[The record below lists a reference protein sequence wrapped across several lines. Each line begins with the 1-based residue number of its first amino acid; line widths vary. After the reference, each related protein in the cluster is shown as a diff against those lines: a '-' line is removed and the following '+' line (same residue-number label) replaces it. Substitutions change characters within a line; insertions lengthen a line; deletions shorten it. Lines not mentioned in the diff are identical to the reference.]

1 MYFCVRLFKYHFMKL
16 YNTLLFFSISI
27 VLVFTQCT
35 SEETYAQKLKKE
47 RLKFAEYVEK
57 ENIQLSSD
65 SIYCFSLPTP
75 WPENLYY
82 RTPRGAYINLIDKG
96 TSKEATEGSTVIVR
110 YVATNIAGDTIA
122 NNTSTSVSR
131 DGYEFIYKEGSSVPC
146 IGWNDAM
153 LYLNNNGKAKVIVES
168 KIGFSQHQT
177 SVITVISDMTVS
189 ITN

>member
-1 MYFCVRLFKYHFMKL
+1 MKL
-16 YNTLLFFSISI
+16 SSKLLFLSFGI
-27 VLVFTQCT
+27 VIFFTQCT

-57 ENIQLSSD
+57 NGIQLSSD

-82 RTPRGAYINLIDKG
+82 RTPRGAYINLVNKG
-96 TSKEATEGSTVIVR
+96 TTKQAAEGSTVIVR

-131 DGYEFIYKEGSSVPC
+131 DGYEFIYRKGSSVPC

-153 LYLNNNGKAKVIVES
+153 LYLNNNGRAKVIVES